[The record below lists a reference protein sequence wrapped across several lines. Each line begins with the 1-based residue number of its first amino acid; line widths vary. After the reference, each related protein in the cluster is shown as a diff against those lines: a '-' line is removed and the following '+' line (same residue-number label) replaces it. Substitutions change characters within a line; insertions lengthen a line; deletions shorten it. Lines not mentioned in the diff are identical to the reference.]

1 MRKLLFLIGLSLM
14 FACSIDDSTSDDNN
28 QLFLEKY
35 DGIVWERDNSFGE
48 RRYTFTNNPKGLISY
63 FWELEG
69 ATDESCAVIEFGE
82 PYINDEGENEG
93 IIILLEENENSIVLS
108 FDENDPDEV
117 ATFTVTTSENTLVI
131 TYPLDNSGD
140 DSPTLARNEDILS
153 CY

>member
-1 MRKLLFLIGLSLM
+1 MKRLILLSALLIL
-14 FACSIDDSTSDDNN
+14 ACSSDDSTSDDNN

-93 IIILLEENENSIVLS
+93 IMILLEENENSIVLS

-131 TYPLDNSGD
+131 TYPPDDSGD
-140 DSPTLARNEDILS
+140 DSPTLTRNEDILP

>member
-1 MRKLLFLIGLSLM
+1 MKKLLLLSALAIL
-14 FACSIDDSTSDDNN
+14 ACSSDDSTSDDNN

-35 DGIVWERDNSFGE
+35 DGIVWQRDFAVSGE

-69 ATDESCAVIEFGE
+69 ATDESCDEIEFGE

-117 ATFTVTTSENTLVI
+117 ATFTVNNSENTLVI
-131 TYPLDNSGD
+131 TYALDNSGD
-140 DSPTLARNEDILS
+140 DSPTLTRNEDILP

>member
-1 MRKLLFLIGLSLM
+1 M
-14 FACSIDDSTSDDNN
+14 FACSDDSTSDDNN

-35 DGIVWERDNSFGE
+35 DGIVWQRDFATSGE

-69 ATDESCAVIEFGE
+69 ATDESCDEIEFGE
-82 PYINDEGENEG
+82 PYINDAGENEG

-117 ATFTVTTSENTLVI
+117 ATFTVNNSENTLVI
-131 TYPLDNSGD
+131 TYALDNSGD
-140 DSPTLARNEDILS
+140 DSPTLIRNEDILP